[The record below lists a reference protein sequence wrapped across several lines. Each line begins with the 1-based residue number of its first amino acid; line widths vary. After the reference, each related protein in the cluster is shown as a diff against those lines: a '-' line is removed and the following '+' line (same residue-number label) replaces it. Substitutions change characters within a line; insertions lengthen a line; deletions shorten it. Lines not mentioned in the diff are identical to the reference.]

1 MPRART
7 ILAFDFGTRRLGIAI
22 GNTVTG
28 SARALETLDEPVSAR
43 RFERIG
49 ALLGEWHPD
58 TLVVGRPLQPDGAAN
73 AITLAAE
80 RFARQLHGRF
90 GLPVALVD
98 ERYSTVAARER
109 IRDAG
114 ASAPAEMTAEPSRRS
129 RRTAGRS
136 PTSRRG
142 CADDAAAAAVI
153 LEQYLAAGS
162 DDTLAGA
169 TSPAHVAVGDPTEP
183 EAS

>member
-28 SARALETLDEPVSAR
+28 SARPLETMDEPVSSR

-49 ALLGEWHPD
+49 ALLGEWRPD
-58 TLVVGRPLQPDGAAN
+58 ALVVGRPLQPDGAAT
-73 AITLAAE
+73 AVTLAAE
-80 RFARQLHGRF
+80 RFARQLSGRF

-109 IRDAG
+109 IRGAA
-114 ASAPAEMTAEPSRRS
+114 ASADSRAVARRS
-129 RRTAGRS
+129 LHRSSRGQDVAGG
-136 PTSRRG
+136 RG

-153 LEQYLAAGS
+153 LEQYLETGP
-162 DDTLAGA
+162 DA
-169 TSPAHVAVGDPTEP
+169 T
-183 EAS
+183 

>member
-28 SARALETLDEPVSAR
+28 SARPLETLDEPATAR

-58 TLVVGRPLQPDGAAN
+58 ALVVGRPLQPDGAAN
-73 AITLAAE
+73 AVTLAAE

-98 ERYSTVAARER
+98 ERYSTVAARQR
-109 IRDAG
+109 ARDAV
-114 ASAPAEMTAEPSRRS
+114 ASADTRADAR
-129 RRTAGRS
+129 RRTHG
-136 PTSRRG
+136 TGGRG

-153 LEQYLAAGS
+153 LEQYLE
-162 DDTLAGA
+162 AGA
-169 TSPAHVAVGDPTEP
+169 GETVAGDVAPAGAGTLVY
-183 EAS
+183 S